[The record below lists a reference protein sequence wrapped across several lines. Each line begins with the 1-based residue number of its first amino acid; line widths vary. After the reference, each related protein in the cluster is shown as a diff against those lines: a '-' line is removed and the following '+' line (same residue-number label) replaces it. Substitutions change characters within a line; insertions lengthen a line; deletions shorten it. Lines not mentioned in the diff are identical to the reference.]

1 MSATMAGRSAE
12 DRLTGWGLERITVR
26 YGHLTALD
34 RVSLG
39 VGAGSVT
46 AVVGA
51 DGAGK
56 STLLRTLVGA
66 QRAVSGRIR
75 RPPKRRIGYVSAGPG
90 VYHDLTVDE
99 NLAFSAG
106 AYGVP
111 QRTARARIQ
120 LLLERTALV
129 DARRRLAGQLSGGMR
144 QKLALA
150 MAVVHEPELLVLDEP
165 TTGVDPVS
173 RAELWRLMAGLAAEG
188 TAIAMAT
195 TYVDEAERAASVLVL
210 LRGRMLAAGTAASI
224 VADVPGELYRL
235 AGPVRDPRAW
245 RRGAE
250 WRLWSPGGGAP
261 PDAELLTPDL
271 EDALVMAQL
280 AVETGAG
287 GGGAGVAA

>member
-1 MSATMAGRSAE
+1 M
-12 DRLTGWGLERITVR
+12 TGWGLERVSVR
-26 YGHLTALD
+26 YGHHLALD

-66 QRAVSGRIR
+66 QAAESGRIR
-75 RPPKRRIGYVSAGPG
+75 RPAKRRIGYVSAGPG
-90 VYHDLTVDE
+90 VYHDLTVEE
-99 NLAFSAG
+99 NLAFSAR

-111 QRTARARIQ
+111 GGVARARIDS
-120 LLLERTALV
+120 LLESTELA
-129 DARRRLAGQLSGGMR
+129 DARRRLAGRLSGGMR

-173 RAELWRLMAGLAAEG
+173 RAELWRLMAGLAAQG
-188 TAIAMAT
+188 TAIGLST
-195 TYVDEAERAASVLVL
+195 TYVDEAERASSVLVL
-210 LRGRMLAAGTAASI
+210 LRGKTLAAGTAASI
-224 VADVPGELYRL
+224 VAGVPGELYRA
-235 AGPVRDPRAW
+235 AGPTRDPRAW

-250 WRLWSPGGGAP
+250 WRLWSPRGDAP
-261 PDAELLTPDL
+261 PDATLLTPDL

-280 AVETGAG
+280 SVELAGADA
-287 GGGAGVAA
+287 GAAA